1 MRQKEV
7 MGQSIRTSKS
17 ARPGTISTAHAGNS
31 IRNPD
36 NQGTGI
42 FYESKCTW
50 DQ

>member
-1 MRQKEV
+1 MRQKRSDRAINKNLKI
-7 MGQSIRTSKS
+7 GKTRN
-17 ARPGTISTAHAGNS
+17 ISTAHAGNS
-31 IRNPD
+31 VKNPD